1 LNVSINPDANV
12 DPSEVEDM
20 RGGRS
25 GGSGQPG
32 GINFPGL
39 GGGGGGGGGGLGGGG
54 LGAGAGCLTA
64 LLPMFKK
71 NPKIGCAVIVIAV
84 ICIGGFLCLGG
95 SGKLGNLG
103 GLGDVGVIGGGAPGA
118 NEPADN
124 KALQEACS
132 AANPDRFNR
141 TDCRNLLYINS
152 IQAYWQQALPQY
164 FGKPYQK
171 ATTRLFSGGVNT
183 ACGSASSGMG
193 PFYCP
198 GDNHVYIDLSF
209 YDELA
214 RRFGAPGQ
222 FAQAY
227 VLAHEYGH
235 HVQTLIGTE
244 AEVRRAQQRDPG
256 NANRYSVAMELQA
269 DCYAGAW
276 ASAATRT
283 TDATGKPLF
292 TSVTQKDI
300 DEALQAAAAVG
311 DDTIQKQATGTINES
326 GFTHGSAQ
334 QRQQWFSQGF
344 QTGDPRQCNTFA

>member
-1 LNVSINPDANV
+1 LNVSINENADL
-12 DPSEVEDM
+12 DPSQVEDM
-20 RGGRS
+20 RGSRS
-25 GGSGQPG
+25 GGAGGMPSG
-32 GINFPGL
+32 GIPGL
-39 GGGGGGGGGGLGGGG
+39 GSGGGGIGT
-54 LGAGAGCLTA
+54 GAGCLTA
-64 LLPMFKK
+64 LMPMFKK
-71 NPKIGCAVIVIAV
+71 NPKLGCAVVLIAV

-103 GLGDVGVIGGGAPGA
+103 GLGDIGGLGGGNVAD
-118 NEPADN
+118 EPADN
-124 KALQEACS
+124 SALQEACS

-152 IQAYWQQALPQY
+152 IQNYWQQAMPQY
-164 FGKPYQK
+164 FGQPYQK
-171 ATTRLFSGGVNT
+171 ATTRLFSGNVNT
-183 ACGSASSGMG
+183 ACGAASSGMG

-209 YDELA
+209 YEELA

-235 HVQTLIGTE
+235 HVQTLLGTE
-244 AEVRRAQQRDPG
+244 AQVRRAQQRDPA

-269 DCYAGAW
+269 DCYAGTW

-292 TSVTQKDI
+292 TSITQADVN
-300 DEALQAAAAVG
+300 EALQAAAAVG
-311 DDTIQKQATGTINES
+311 DDTIQKKATGTINES